1 MSLTVFAHSPTK
13 FLSQESNNAHT
24 VWNVGKL
31 YIPAGFIVL
40 KTEDF
45 VKLPCR
51 SYDLRSST
59 IFEFIRIYEEILQ
72 HHIICIPTRNHYS
85 EFILFLLCEQNGRF
99 QNADN

>member
-24 VWNVGKL
+24 VWNTGKL
-31 YIPAGFIVL
+31 DIPSGFIVL

-51 SYDLRSST
+51 NYELRSST
-59 IFEFIRIYEEILQ
+59 IFEYIRI
-72 HHIICIPTRNHYS
+72 
-85 EFILFLLCEQNGRF
+85 
-99 QNADN
+99 